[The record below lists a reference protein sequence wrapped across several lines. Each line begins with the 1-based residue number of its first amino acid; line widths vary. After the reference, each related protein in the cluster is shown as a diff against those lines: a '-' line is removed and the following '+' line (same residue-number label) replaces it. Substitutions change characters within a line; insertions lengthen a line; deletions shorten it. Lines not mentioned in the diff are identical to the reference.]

1 MPESVGGR
9 RGAVPGEGARIEL
22 CAEGWRRGIGRP
34 WARVLGVLRTRCD
47 GELGVRDEGGK
58 KEFALF

>member
-1 MPESVGGR
+1 
-9 RGAVPGEGARIEL
+9 
-22 CAEGWRRGIGRP
+22 
-34 WARVLGVLRTRCD
+34 LGVLRTRCD